1 MDIGLNY
8 RRDDL
13 LVTSGPG
20 PPPRDLVEDRDL
32 KFRRFLPD
40 PSVSGVRSMGPGLSM
55 YSSFVKLYRCDS
67 G

>member
-8 RRDDL
+8 WRDDL

-40 PSVSGVRSMGPGLSM
+40 PSVSGVRSMGPGLSN
-55 YSSFVKLYRCDS
+55 SLPPRTL
-67 G
+67 